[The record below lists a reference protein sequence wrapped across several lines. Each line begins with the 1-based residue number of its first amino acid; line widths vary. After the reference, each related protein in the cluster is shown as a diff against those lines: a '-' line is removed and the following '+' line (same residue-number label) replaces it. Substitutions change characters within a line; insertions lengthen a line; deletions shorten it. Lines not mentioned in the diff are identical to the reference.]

1 MELEDLENGF
11 QDTTYCGNNG
21 TVSEMKKSQQDDIKD
36 VGGFVLGRLKGG
48 RRKKDCVISRSAL
61 TLDMDYAV
69 ADIGDQLELF
79 FHFNAICIP
88 PINIHRKNQD
98 FV

>member
-1 MELEDLENGF
+1 
-11 QDTTYCGNNG
+11 
-21 TVSEMKKSQQDDIKD
+21 MKKSQQDDIKD

-69 ADIGDQLELF
+69 ADIGDQSVSYTHLTSPLDLTKKLTIRCKWNIEIISKF
-79 FHFNAICIP
+79 IHFL
-88 PINIHRKNQD
+88 
-98 FV
+98 